1 MIMKN
6 ENDIYIY
13 FETISQLEPKKILD
27 VGMVLK
33 RVGSIARKV
42 MDGEVPENV
51 QLDGINIFQEVD
63 FPVWKQVY
71 NNIYRKEEFL
81 TDSKDREY
89 DLIIML
95 GMEKL
100 LEKISFEELRI
111 IIMNGTR
118 FLLTDTLFDEWKI
131 NNKNVKVNDLFVEE
145 DLYYLIE
152 IGV

>member
-131 NNKNVKVNDLFVEE
+131 NNNNVKVNDLFVEE

>member
-1 MIMKN
+1 MSMKD
-6 ENDIYIY
+6 ENDVYIY

-131 NNKNVKVNDLFVEE
+131 NNNNVKVNDLFVEE